1 MKFSGFLASLKWV
14 GGMGK
19 LEGLCR
25 VKLSER
31 FAYLLWI

>member
-1 MKFSGFLASLKWV
+1 MKFSGFLVSVKWV

-19 LEGLCR
+19 LEGLWR
-25 VKLSER
+25 VKLSEI